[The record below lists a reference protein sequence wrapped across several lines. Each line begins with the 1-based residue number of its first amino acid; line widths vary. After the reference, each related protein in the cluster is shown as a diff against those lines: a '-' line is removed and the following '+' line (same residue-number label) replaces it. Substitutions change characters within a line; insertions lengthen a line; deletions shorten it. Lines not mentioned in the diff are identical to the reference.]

1 MSDKVAAGAA
11 RRAQSVATGV
21 FDLRRWLEKAKAIGQ
36 LREVE
41 GAELRVEFGCSTD
54 LNAKRGGPPL
64 LFKNFKGY
72 KEGLRVQTG
81 SMMNAATLGLTM
93 GFEGALSDLEVVNKV
108 AEILQSVESRAED
121 FPVEYVT
128 TGSGMENVVT
138 RGDVDLT
145 LFPTP
150 TWPELDGAPYIGTAC
165 WQIFRD
171 PDSGWGNVGACRKQL
186 RTQ

>member
-1 MSDKVAAGAA
+1 MSDNVAAGAA
-11 RRAQSVATGV
+11 RRSQSVATGV

-36 LREVE
+36 LKEVE
-41 GAELRVEFGCSTD
+41 GAELRFELGCITD

-72 KEGLRVQTG
+72 KEGFRVQTG

-128 TGSGMENVVT
+128 TGSVMETVVT
-138 RGDVDLT
+138 GDDAHLT
-145 LFPTP
+145 LFQTP
-150 TWPELDGAPYIGTAC
+150 TSHEFHRGPYIGTAC
-165 WQIFRD
+165 SQASLDLDTSR
-171 PDSGWGNVGACRKQL
+171 GNVGTHR
-186 RTQ
+186 